1 MCRMITLPTISPV
14 ILSEA
19 KDLLFIQSK
28 SQQVLRF
35 AQDDDDK
42 VWGGHEL
49 VPQLPSLRVQVAGV
63 TFLLIVFTGLIS
75 AQSTLRGP
83 TDPATKIPPA
93 HTEKKSSGNKA
104 TEPVPVFRD
113 IAAQAGLTASHISS
127 REKYYVIE
135 SMSGGIGLFDCD
147 NDGKLD
153 IVMVNGSTVDRYK
166 QGGDPLVTLWHLDAD
181 LKFTDITEKA
191 GLTRKG
197 WGMGVAV
204 ADFDNDGNLDLFV
217 TGYGGNALYRN
228 KGNCTFEDVTDKA
241 GVRGGGFSTGA
252 AWADYDRDGNV
263 DLFVSRYVHVDINNL
278 PAFGSTKFC
287 QFKGAPVQCGPW
299 GMEGETDR
307 LYHNRGDGTFE
318 DVSKKAGVDD
328 PEKYYGLGVT
338 WGDYDNDGWP
348 DLFVADDATP
358 NHLYHNNRDG
368 TFTDEA
374 MVGGIALN
382 SEGQALGSMGVTWGD
397 YDHSGRL
404 SMFITEFADQPN
416 TLYKNQGAR
425 QFEDVA
431 MSSRLGQASLP
442 LVGWGTAFFDM
453 DNDGWLDLFVA
464 NGHVYPQMDAVKGSA
479 AYAEPM
485 LLHRNLRNGTF
496 EEVSKAA
503 GIAGMPLKS
512 RRGAA
517 FGDIANNGNIDIVV
531 LNVGEPPSL
540 LLNTNKNSNHRVLFH
555 LVGTKSNRAAIG
567 ARITIKT
574 GGVTQFDE
582 VRGGGS
588 YLSQNDLRLHFG
600 LGSAPRIDSVEVRW
614 PTGKTESFKD
624 VAGDKIYT
632 IVEGRGIQESSPFSE
647 LQAQP

>member
-1 MCRMITLPTISPV
+1 MLAGRTV
-14 ILSEA
+14 ILWIA
-19 KDLLFIQSK
+19 FAGLL
-28 SQQVLRF
+28 
-35 AQDDDDK
+35 
-42 VWGGHEL
+42 
-49 VPQLPSLRVQVAGV
+49 
-63 TFLLIVFTGLIS
+63 S
-75 AQSTLRGP
+75 AQT
-83 TDPATKIPPA
+83 APPSA
-93 HTEKKSSGNKA
+93 KVASERIDKKSPASKPTA
-104 TEPVPVFRD
+104 PVPIFRD

-127 REKYYVIE
+127 AEKYYVIE
-135 SMSGGIGLFDCD
+135 SMSGGVGLFDCD

-166 QGGDPLVTLWHLDAD
+166 RGGDLLVTLWHQDAD

-263 DLFVSRYVHVDINNL
+263 DLFVSRYVHVDIDDL

-299 GMEGETDR
+299 GMEGETDL

-318 DVSKKAGVDD
+318 EVAKKAGVDD
-328 PEKYYGLGVT
+328 PEKYYGLGAT

-358 NHLYHNNRDG
+358 NHLYHNNHDG
-368 TFTDEA
+368 TFTDDA

-416 TLYKNQGAR
+416 TLYRNRGR
-425 QFEDVA
+425 GFDDVA
-431 MSSRLGQASLP
+431 MSSRLGQPSLP
-442 LVGWGTAFFDM
+442 LVGWGTMFFDM

-464 NGHVYPQMDAVKGSA
+464 NGHVYPQMDTVKGSA

-485 LLHRNLRNGTF
+485 LLHRNLRDGTF

-503 GIAGMPLKS
+503 GLADMPLKS

-517 FGDIANNGNIDIVV
+517 FGDIANDGNIDIVV
-531 LNVGEPPSL
+531 LNVGAPPSL
-540 LLNTNKNSNHRVLFH
+540 LLNTNNVSNHRVLFR

-567 ARITIKT
+567 ARVTIHA
-574 GGVTQFDE
+574 GGMTQFDE

-600 LGSAPRIDSVEVRW
+600 LGSATKINLVEVRW

-624 VAGDKIYT
+624 VVADRIYS
-632 IVEGRGIQESSPFSE
+632 IVEDRGITQSVPFSDPPA
-647 LQAQP
+647 LLP

>member
-1 MCRMITLPTISPV
+1 MRGGPITVLW
-14 ILSEA
+14 
-19 KDLLFIQSK
+19 LF
-28 SQQVLRF
+28 F
-35 AQDDDDK
+35 
-42 VWGGHEL
+42 
-49 VPQLPSLRVQVAGV
+49 
-63 TFLLIVFTGLIS
+63 TFVFTGLLS
-75 AQSTLRGP
+75 AQASPQGQMAPR
-83 TDPATKIPPA
+83 AKIPPA
-93 HTEKKSSGNKA
+93 RMEKKSPAPKP
-104 TEPVPVFRD
+104 TTPVPIFRD

-135 SMSGGIGLFDCD
+135 SMSGGVGLFDCD

-153 IVMVNGSTVDRYK
+153 IVMVNGSTVERYK
-166 QGGDPLVTLWHLDAD
+166 QSGGDMLVTLWHQDAD

-228 KGNCTFEDVTDKA
+228 KGNCIFEDVTDKA

-263 DLFVSRYVHVDINNL
+263 DLFVSRYVHVDMNDL

-299 GMEGETDR
+299 GMEGETDL

-318 DVSKKAGVDD
+318 EVSKKAGVDD
-328 PEKYYGLGVT
+328 PDKYYGLGVT

-358 NHLYHNNRDG
+358 NHLYRNNHDG
-368 TFTDEA
+368 TFTDDA

-382 SEGQALGSMGVTWGD
+382 SDGQALGSMGVTWGD

-416 TLYKNQGAR
+416 TLYRNEGYDNSGTR
-425 QFEDVA
+425 GFEDVA
-431 MSSRLGQASLP
+431 MSSYLGQASLP
-442 LVGWGTAFFDM
+442 LVGWGTTFFDM

-464 NGHVYPQMDAVKGSA
+464 NGHVYPQMDNVKGSA
-479 AYAEPM
+479 AYAEPI

-503 GIAGMPLKS
+503 GLADMPLKS

-517 FGDIANNGNIDIVV
+517 FGDIVNNGNVDIVV

-540 LLNTNKNSNHRVLFH
+540 LLNTNKTSNHRVLFN

-567 ARITIKT
+567 ARVTIHA
-574 GGVTQFDE
+574 GGITQFDE

-600 LGSAPRIDSVEVRW
+600 LGPAAKIDAVEVRW
-614 PTGKTESFKD
+614 PTGKTESFKG
-624 VAGDKIYT
+624 VAADRLYT
-632 IVEGRGIQESSPFSE
+632 ITEGQGIKETAVLPAPESLAF
-647 LQAQP
+647 

>member
-1 MCRMITLPTISPV
+1 MTTLQPNKFV
-14 ILSEA
+14 ILGEA
-19 KDLLFIQSK
+19 KDLISLAAPK
-28 SQQVLRF
+28 KQVLRTQDVNVYRACWF
-35 AQDDDDK
+35 VVLMLAITNLLPAQI
-42 VWGGHEL
+42 E
-49 VPQLPSLRVQVAGV
+49 QQ
-63 TFLLIVFTGLIS
+63 
-75 AQSTLRGP
+75 GP
-83 TDPATKIPPA
+83 MGPPA
-93 HTEKKSSGNKA
+93 KTRHAAPEKESPSPKIA
-104 TEPVPVFRD
+104 TPVPVFRD

-153 IVMVNGSTVDRYK
+153 IVMVNASTVERYK
-166 QGGDPLVTLWHLDAD
+166 NGGDPLVTLWHQDAD

-217 TGYGGNALYRN
+217 TSYGGNALYRN

-263 DLFVSRYVHVDINNL
+263 DLFVSRYVHVDMNNL
-278 PAFGSTKFC
+278 PTFGSTKFC

-299 GMEGETDR
+299 GMEGESDL

-318 DVSKKAGVDD
+318 EVSKKAGVDD
-328 PEKYYGLGVT
+328 PEKYYGLGAI

-358 NHLYHNNRDG
+358 NHLYHNNHNG
-368 TFTDEA
+368 TFSDEA
-374 MVGGIALN
+374 MVAGIALN
-382 SEGQALGSMGVTWGD
+382 SEGQALGSMGVDWGD

-404 SMFITEFADQPN
+404 SMFVTEFADQPN
-416 TLYKNQGAR
+416 TLYHNQRTGV
-425 QFEDVA
+425 FEDVA
-431 MSSRLGQASLP
+431 MQSRLGQPSLP
-442 LVGWGTAFFDM
+442 FLGWGTKFFDM

-464 NGHVYPQMDAVKGSA
+464 CGHVYPQMDNVRGSA

-496 EEVSKAA
+496 EEVSKPA
-503 GIAGMPLKS
+503 GLADMPLES

-517 FGDIANNGNIDIVV
+517 FGDIANTGNIDIVV
-531 LNVGEPPSL
+531 LNVGKPPSL
-540 LLNTNKNSNHRVLFH
+540 LLNTNKSSNHRVLFH
-555 LVGTKSNRAAIG
+555 LIGTKSNRAAIG
-567 ARITIKT
+567 ARVTIHAA
-574 GGVTQFDE
+574 GMMQFDE

-600 LGSAPRIDSVEVRW
+600 LGSAAKIDTVEVRW
-614 PTGKTESFKD
+614 PSGTVENLKD
-624 VAGDKIYT
+624 VAADKIYT
-632 IVEGRGIQESSPFSE
+632 IVEGQGVQTSSSFNEPV
-647 LQAQP
+647 Q

>member
-1 MCRMITLPTISPV
+1 MTAPRI
-14 ILSEA
+14 
-19 KDLLFIQSK
+19 
-28 SQQVLRF
+28 
-35 AQDDDDK
+35 
-42 VWGGHEL
+42 L
-49 VPQLPSLRVQVAGV
+49 VPIVIVLIFAASCLVA
-63 TFLLIVFTGLIS
+63 
-75 AQSTLRGP
+75 QNDQGP
-83 TDPATKIPPA
+83 MGPPAKIPPA
-93 HTEKKSSGNKA
+93 RTESKTPAPKLNQ
-104 TEPVPVFRD
+104 PVPIFRD

-135 SMSGGIGLFDCD
+135 SMSGGVGLFDCD

-153 IVMVNGSTVDRYK
+153 IVMVNGSTVDRYR
-166 QGGDPLVTLWHLDAD
+166 QSGGDLLVTLWHQDAN

-204 ADFDNDGNLDLFV
+204 ADYDNDGNLDLFV

-263 DLFVSRYVHVDINNL
+263 DLFVSRYVHVDMNDL

-299 GMEGETDR
+299 GMEGETDL

-318 DVSKKAGVDD
+318 DVSKKAGVND
-328 PEKYYGLGVT
+328 PEKYYGLGAI

-358 NHLYHNNRDG
+358 NHLYRNNHDG
-368 TFTDEA
+368 TFTDDA

-404 SMFITEFADQPN
+404 SMFVTEFADQPN
-416 TLYKNQGAR
+416 TLYRNQGR
-425 QFEDVA
+425 EFDDVA
-431 MSSRLGQASLP
+431 MHSHLGQPSLP
-442 LVGWGTAFFDM
+442 TVGWGTAFFDM

-464 NGHVYPQMDAVKGSA
+464 NGHVYPQMDNVKGSA

-503 GIAGMPLKS
+503 GISDMPLKS

-517 FGDIANNGNIDIVV
+517 FGDIANNGNVDIVV

-540 LLNTNKNSNHRVLFH
+540 LLNTNNIANHRVVFH
-555 LVGTKSNRAAIG
+555 LIGTKSNRAAIG
-567 ARITIKT
+567 ARVTIHAAGT
-574 GGVTQFDE
+574 IQFDE
-582 VRGGGS
+582 VRSGGS

-600 LGSAPRIDSVEVRW
+600 LGVAAKIDSIEVRW
-614 PTGKTESFKD
+614 PTGKTETFKD
-624 VAGDKIYT
+624 VAADKIYAIT
-632 IVEGRGIQESSPFSE
+632 EGQGIKESVTLPPPESVFFKS
-647 LQAQP
+647 QGN

>member
-1 MCRMITLPTISPV
+1 MSLARTTILIIFS
-14 ILSEA
+14 LSLSLSA
-19 KDLLFIQSK
+19 GLL
-28 SQQVLRF
+28 L
-35 AQDDDDK
+35 
-42 VWGGHEL
+42 
-49 VPQLPSLRVQVAGV
+49 
-63 TFLLIVFTGLIS
+63 
-75 AQSTLRGP
+75 AQSVSQNAAP
-83 TDPATKIPPA
+83 VDIPSA
-93 HTEKKSSGNKA
+93 RAEKKS
-104 TEPVPVFRD
+104 VPSKPTSKPTGAVPIFRD
-113 IAAQAGLTASHISS
+113 IAAQAGLTVSHISS
-127 REKYYVIE
+127 REKYYVVE
-135 SMSGGIGLFDCD
+135 SMSGGVGLFDCD

-166 QGGDPLVTLWHLDAD
+166 QGGDLLVTLWHQDAD

-191 GLTRKG
+191 GLTRRG

-228 KGNCTFEDVTDKA
+228 KGNCVFEDVTDRA

-263 DLFVSRYVHVDINNL
+263 DLFVSRYVHFDINDL

-287 QFKGAPVQCGPW
+287 RFKGAPVQCGPW
-299 GMEGETDR
+299 GMEGETDL

-318 DVSKKAGVDD
+318 EVSKKAGVDG
-328 PEKYYGLGVT
+328 PEKYYGLGAT

-358 NHLYHNNRDG
+358 NHLYHNNHDG
-368 TFTDEA
+368 TFADEA
-374 MVGGIALN
+374 LVGGIALN
-382 SEGQALGSMGVTWGD
+382 GEGQALGSMGVTWGD

-404 SMFITEFADQPN
+404 SMFVTEFADQPN
-416 TLYKNQGAR
+416 TLYRNLGAVGST
-425 QFEDVA
+425 QEFEDVA
-431 MSSRLGQASLP
+431 MPSRLGQPSLP

-453 DNDGWLDLFVA
+453 DNDGWRDLFVA
-464 NGHVYPQMDAVKGSA
+464 NGHVYPQMDTVKGSA

-485 LLHRNLRNGTF
+485 LLHRNLGNGTF
-496 EEVSKAA
+496 EEVSRAA
-503 GIAGMPLKS
+503 GLADVLLQS

-517 FGDIANNGNIDIVV
+517 FGDIANNGNVDIVV

-540 LLNTNKNSNHRVLFH
+540 LLNTNKSPNHRVLFH

-567 ARITIKT
+567 ARVTIHA
-574 GGVTQFDE
+574 GGMTQFDE

-600 LGSAPRIDSVEVRW
+600 LGSAAKIDSVEVRW
-614 PTGKTESFKD
+614 PTGKTEIYKE

-632 IVEGRGIQESSPFSE
+632 MTEGQGIKVTSTLPAPDSLAF
-647 LQAQP
+647 

>member
-1 MCRMITLPTISPV
+1 MTAPR
-14 ILSEA
+14 IL
-19 KDLLFIQSK
+19 I
-28 SQQVLRF
+28 
-35 AQDDDDK
+35 
-42 VWGGHEL
+42 
-49 VPQLPSLRVQVAGV
+49 
-63 TFLLIVFTGLIS
+63 LIVIVLILAAS
-75 AQSTLRGP
+75 CLVAQNDQGP
-83 TDPATKIPPA
+83 MGPPA
-93 HTEKKSSGNKA
+93 KTPPARAENKA
-104 TEPVPVFRD
+104 LTPKLTQPVPVFRD

-127 REKYYVIE
+127 REKHYVIE
-135 SMSGGIGLFDCD
+135 SMSGGVGLFDCD
-147 NDGKLD
+147 NDGRLD
-153 IVMVNGSTVDRYK
+153 IVMVNGSTVDRYR
-166 QGGDPLVTLWHLDAD
+166 QSGGDLLVTLWHQDAN

-263 DLFVSRYVHVDINNL
+263 DLFVSRYVHVDMNDL

-299 GMEGETDR
+299 GMEGETDL

-318 DVSKKAGVDD
+318 EVSKKAGVND
-328 PEKYYGLGVT
+328 PERYYGLGAI
-338 WGDYDNDGWP
+338 WGDYDNDGWL

-358 NHLYHNNRDG
+358 NHLYHNNHDG
-368 TFTDEA
+368 TFTDDA

-416 TLYKNQGAR
+416 TLYRNQGR
-425 QFEDVA
+425 EFDDVA
-431 MSSRLGQASLP
+431 MQSHVGQPSLP
-442 LVGWGTAFFDM
+442 TVGWGTTFFDM

-464 NGHVYPQMDAVKGSA
+464 NGHVYPQMDNVKGSA

-503 GIAGMPLKS
+503 GIADMPLKS

-517 FGDIANNGNIDIVV
+517 FGDIANNGNVDIVV

-540 LLNTNKNSNHRVLFH
+540 LLNTNSIANHRVLFQ
-555 LVGTKSNRAAIG
+555 LIGTKSNRAAIG
-567 ARITIKT
+567 ARVTVHAA
-574 GGVTQFDE
+574 GMTQFDE
-582 VRGGGS
+582 VRSGGS
-588 YLSQNDLRLHFG
+588 YISQNDLRLHFG
-600 LGSAPRIDSVEVRW
+600 LGAAAKIDSVEVRW
-614 PTGKTESFKD
+614 PTGKTETFKD

-632 IVEGRGIQESSPFSE
+632 ITEGQGIKESATLPPPGSLVF
-647 LQAQP
+647 